1 VLVIDKYDWM
11 DLARGYT
18 IEPTLFSSSASAEVY
33 QYVYTTSTFYR
44 NIKTDGTEDAFYSD
58 SALTIKLCD
67 KKIIL

>member
-1 VLVIDKYDWM
+1 M

-18 IEPTLFSSSASAEVY
+18 VAPTLFTTTATAEVY
-33 QYVYTTSTFYR
+33 EYIYTTSTFYR